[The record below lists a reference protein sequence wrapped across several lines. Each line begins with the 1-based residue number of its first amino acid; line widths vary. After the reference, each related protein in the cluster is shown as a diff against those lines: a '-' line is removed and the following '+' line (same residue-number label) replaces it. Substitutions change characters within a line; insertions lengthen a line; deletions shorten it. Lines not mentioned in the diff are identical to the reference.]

1 MPISPKSRI
10 AYLVPVCMLSALLL
24 LSSCATGKQKISG
37 PVADVKQFLGV
48 SQYYVKSN
56 TLLRSQPEHTSKS
69 AGRLS
74 LNSKVTEVTRNKLGW
89 SEVKSV
95 EGKQQGWLP
104 TSLLSKDPVAQAQ
117 KTKSVKNKSEKLP
130 AAESKPATAEAV
142 QKTEPAPEP
151 DKVKT
156 SASKESGGLLS
167 PESAEAATIPEKSKP
182 APKTSEERKA
192 NPDMFDAF

>member
-10 AYLVPVCMLSALLL
+10 AYLVPICMLSAVLL

-74 LNSKVTEVTRNKLGW
+74 LNSK
-89 SEVKSV
+89 
-95 EGKQQGWLP
+95 GKHR
-104 TSLLSKDPVAQAQ
+104 
-117 KTKSVKNKSEKLP
+117 
-130 AAESKPATAEAV
+130 KP
-142 QKTEPAPEP
+142 
-151 DKVKT
+151 
-156 SASKESGGLLS
+156 L
-167 PESAEAATIPEKSKP
+167 
-182 APKTSEERKA
+182 
-192 NPDMFDAF
+192 